1 MNERDDQRAL
11 RRYAKKTTIWQDLLT
26 TTESAEAKRLRE
38 GIWSGIPNIEAKKN
52 DRGSLFGEIL
62 DFMLAPLLLL
72 WPLSIALTFLVAR
85 SLADTPFDQS
95 LEDRVNAVAQQINP
109 SKGAMVINLPQPAR
123 EILKTDQEDEIYFQ
137 VIDPS
142 GSLVAGDP
150 IVPGPSLYDF
160 PQADLIK
167 FRNEVVRGSELRIAY
182 LRIDFGDSFDGSF
195 LVQVAETMNKRA
207 ALANEIIRGVIL
219 PQFIILPL
227 SVFLV
232 WFGLK
237 RGLMPVTRLRNQIDT
252 RQQNDLSPLNNR
264 SMPEEI
270 APVVDSFNE
279 LLERLHHTMRTQQR
293 FIADAAHQMKT
304 PLAGL
309 QTQAELAMRQ
319 QNPDEQRATLK
330 QLSRSAN
337 RTARLVTQLLAMARA
352 EHHRATLPMAPF
364 NLTELGRQATEE
376 WANAALAKNIDIGFE
391 SNSTPSFVTGQPVV
405 LREMMNNLIDN
416 AIRYTPRDGTI
427 TVRVYGP
434 NFGGVRFE
442 VEDNGPGI
450 APHEHEKVFDR
461 FYRVLG
467 NDSDGSGLG
476 LAIVREIAEQH
487 GAQVK
492 LNSYTANNPDRMPQ
506 GTRIAFIFPQQ

>member
-1 MNERDDQRAL
+1 
-11 RRYAKKTTIWQDLLT
+11 
-26 TTESAEAKRLRE
+26 
-38 GIWSGIPNIEAKKN
+38 
-52 DRGSLFGEIL
+52 
-62 DFMLAPLLLL
+62 
-72 WPLSIALTFLVAR
+72 
-85 SLADTPFDQS
+85 
-95 LEDRVNAVAQQINP
+95 
-109 SKGAMVINLPQPAR
+109 
-123 EILKTDQEDEIYFQ
+123 
-137 VIDPS
+137 
-142 GSLVAGDP
+142 
-150 IVPGPSLYDF
+150 
-160 PQADLIK
+160 
-167 FRNEVVRGSELRIAY
+167 
-182 LRIDFGDSFDGSF
+182 
-195 LVQVAETMNKRA
+195 
-207 ALANEIIRGVIL
+207 
-219 PQFIILPL
+219 
-227 SVFLV
+227 
-232 WFGLK
+232 
-237 RGLMPVTRLRNQIDT
+237 
-252 RQQNDLSPLNNR
+252 
-264 SMPEEI
+264 MPEEI

-319 QNPDEQRATLK
+319 QNPEEQRATLK

-427 TVRVYGP
+427 TVRVYGT

-492 LNSYTANNPDRMPQ
+492 LNSYTANNTDRMPQ